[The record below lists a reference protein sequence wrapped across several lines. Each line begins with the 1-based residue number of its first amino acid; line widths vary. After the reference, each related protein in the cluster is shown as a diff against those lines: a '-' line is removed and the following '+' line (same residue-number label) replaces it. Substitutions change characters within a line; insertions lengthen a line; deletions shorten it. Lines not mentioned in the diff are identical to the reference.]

1 MCYGKLEV
9 GSHLLVKFLG
19 CYPKIQVKSNK
30 QFSALAWNCDFR
42 LSLVIY
48 RAIFL
53 SVVLTQTRKRY
64 ADFFLDGSS
73 KFFSFTNGM
82 PRNLDSGPLGYLI
95 CDTYLTGFK
104 YQS

>member
-1 MCYGKLEV
+1 MPM
-9 GSHLLVKFLG
+9 F
-19 CYPKIQVKSNK
+19 
-30 QFSALAWNCDFR
+30 F
-42 LSLVIY
+42 
-48 RAIFL
+48 
-53 SVVLTQTRKRY
+53 SVVMLNCWVLLFGNILFFEKGLQI
-64 ADFFLDGSS
+64 FLDGSS